1 MFSKSCEYG
10 IKATLYLAKHSLK
23 SEDKVGV
30 KDIAKEIESPE
41 AFTAKILQI
50 LSRAKVVNS
59 LKGPTGGF
67 YIPKDKLK
75 EIKLVDIVNA
85 IDGDTIYEGC
95 GLGLSD
101 CNDETPCPVHNQ
113 FKIIKEKLKRML
125 VKTSL
130 YELATD
136 LDSGFTF
143 LKR

>member
-10 IKATLYLAKHSLK
+10 IKATLYLAKHSLN

-50 LSRAKVVNS
+50 LSRAKVVHS